1 MRKEAFLLEKV
12 NRYNNEGKKII
23 ELSIS
28 IGTAEWDEEYEEM
41 GHPFEREDYVEERF
55 FNEDGSEIINEEF
68 HNNFADEFDEAD
80 WECEYILN
88 SLEEA
93 KAEIKLSIDELNE

>member
-55 FNEDGSEIINEEF
+55 FNEDGSER
-68 HNNFADEFDEAD
+68 
-80 WECEYILN
+80 
-88 SLEEA
+88 
-93 KAEIKLSIDELNE
+93 